1 VKRDA
6 LVILSKQEQEYLLHA
21 IESVLPV
28 RESHQFFRWSQGPL
42 QTLLPHQLMVSLQ
55 FDAQD
60 TLLHSACW
68 HSGVLDAPLRARLCR
83 AHDGLVPRLARR
95 CRDGVALPAMHD
107 TSADI
112 PAAASENALPNSP
125 ANPLANS
132 LSQPLAAFDA
142 ELRQLGLGNVIVHG
156 TERLPGGSSFFALF
170 GAPHALRGRHAYF
183 LELLLPYLHLA
194 MQRMDMQA
202 GAGVGALARPVSA
215 REMQILHWVR
225 EGKSNDEIGQILGIS
240 GLTVKNHLQRLYRVL
255 GVSNRTHAITRCNAL
270 RLLDQAPP
278 ARMAQAA

>member
-1 VKRDA
+1 MNRDA
-6 LVILSKQEQEYLLHA
+6 LVILSKLEQEYLLLA
-21 IESVLPV
+21 IESVLPL
-28 RESHQFFRWSQGPL
+28 RESHQFFRWSQAQL

-68 HSGVLDAPLRARLCR
+68 HSAMLDAPLRARLCR

-95 CRDGVALPAMHD
+95 CRDGVALPAMVD
-107 TSADI
+107 VASGA
-112 PAAASENALPNSP
+112 PGAAS
-125 ANPLANS
+125 
-132 LSQPLAAFDA
+132 PLAAFDA

-170 GAPHALRGRHAYF
+170 GAPHALRARHAYF

-194 MQRMDMQA
+194 LQRMDTQA
-202 GAGVGALARPVSA
+202 GAAGVGALARPVSA

-225 EGKSNDEIGQILGIS
+225 EGKSNDEIGLILGIS

-270 RLLDQAPP
+270 RLLDRAAP